1 MLSQK
6 RHMHLFQLNIHLFN
20 LQHNIMHNTLSLKYI
35 SNQRM
40 LVQVCNAHNFNT
52 ITKRNQHEKA
62 LYAVNKI
69 QSKLNQKKKRKKID
83 RWN

>member
-1 MLSQK
+1 
-6 RHMHLFQLNIHLFN
+6 
-20 LQHNIMHNTLSLKYI
+20 
-35 SNQRM
+35 M

-69 QSKLNQKKKRKKID
+69 QSKLNKKKEKKVIVETKTEKFKY
-83 RWN
+83 NGQPLAGKK